1 MGRDQSDSKLQK
13 RKQQENKGTAETEW
27 RESRHVQDRR
37 LVVLDSMSLR

>member
-13 RKQQENKGTAETEW
+13 RKQENKGTAETEW